1 VSRIVTRRLLYQ
13 YDCASSTD
21 FEYGRYSRGF
31 QSVPKACKTS
41 GSSTTVSENTTGD
54 ATFDAVGVGDLLYNP
69 ATGDTVRV
77 TAKASSAQITVSSAV
92 TWAANSN
99 IQVQKFQIGQA
110 ETDGWVSIGGA
121 SRVTLHLEVATLGSA
136 SVQFALEVR
145 AGGQITSR
153 ILTPA
158 ALTAATVSSTTGV
171 NSQASILITDG
182 GEAFRLGTLVVT
194 DSTDVVSASLVVE
207 YL

>member
-1 VSRIVTRRLLYQ
+1 VGRIITRRLLYQ
-13 YDCASSTD
+13 YDCAASTD
-21 FEYGRYSRGF
+21 FEYGCYSRDF
-31 QSVPKACKTS
+31 QSVPKAVATS
-41 GSSTTVSENTTGD
+41 GSSTTVSESPTG
-54 ATFDAVGVGDLLYNP
+54 AASFNAVGVGDLLYNP

-77 TAKASSAQITVSSAV
+77 TAKASSAQITVNTAV
-92 TWAANSN
+92 NWSTGTN
-99 IQVQKFQIGQA
+99 IQVQKFQLGQTEA
-110 ETDGWVSIGGA
+110 DGWVGIGGA

-145 AGGQITSR
+145 AGGNITSR
-153 ILTPA
+153 VLTPA
-158 ALTAATVSSTTGV
+158 ALTAITVSSTTGV

-194 DSTDVVSASLVVE
+194 DSTDVVSANLVIE